1 MERIYAGPHTS
12 ECISTKG
19 SELLFKLG
27 KYKIQW
33 LLAISQILQ

>member
-1 MERIYAGPHTS
+1 MERIFAGPHTS
-12 ECISTKG
+12 ECITAKG

-27 KYKIQW
+27 KYEIWW